1 MAALVP
7 AFALSVLLL
16 AGAATAATPPAFPVA
31 KAYPGVTDTSFTAD
45 NGDRVMRLS
54 IEVAAD
60 PAQIWHVFS
69 TADGWR
75 ALGVKTAYVNFRQG
89 GVVETSYKAGVPQGD
104 PDNIKNQIVAFAPNQ
119 LLVFRNVQA
128 PRDFPGA
135 ALFARVTTIVL
146 IEPLGPGRT
155 RVTLSGDGYGAGPGF
170 DDLYAKF
177 LGGNAYTLAGL
188 KDALDKAP
196 DPHP

>member
-1 MAALVP
+1 MASLGPALV
-7 AFALSVLLL
+7 LGCILL
-16 AGAATAATPPAFPVA
+16 AGAASAATPAAFPTA
-31 KAYPGVTDTSFTAD
+31 KAYPGVSDTSFVAD

-54 IEVAAD
+54 IEAPAD
-60 PAQIWHVFS
+60 PAQVWHVFS

-89 GVVETSYKAGVPQGD
+89 GVIETSYKAGMPAGD
-104 PDNIKNQIVAFAPNQ
+104 PDNIKNQVVAFVPER

-128 PRDFPGA
+128 PRDFPNA
-135 ALFARVTTIVL
+135 ALFARVTTTVL

-155 RVTLSGDGYGAGPGF
+155 RVTLSGDGYGAGTGF

-188 KDALDKAP
+188 KEALAKAGR
-196 DPHP
+196 

>member
-1 MAALVP
+1 MASFAPVLALGL
-7 AFALSVLLL
+7 ALL
-16 AGAATAATPPAFPVA
+16 AGAASAATPPAFPAA
-31 KAYPGVTDTSFTAD
+31 KAYPGVTDSSFVAD
-45 NGDRVMRLS
+45 DGERVMRLS

-60 PAQIWHVFS
+60 PARVWRVFS
-69 TADGWR
+69 TAEGWR

-89 GVVETSYKAGVPQGD
+89 GVIETSYKAGAPKGD
-104 PDNIKNQIVAFAPNQ
+104 PDNIKNQVVAFVPNQ

-128 PRDFPGA
+128 PRGFPNA
-135 ALFARVTTIVL
+135 ALFARVTTIVE
-146 IEPLGPGRT
+146 IEPLAPGRT

-188 KDALDKAP
+188 RDVLARSGP
-196 DPHP
+196 